1 MNMRLDELKYET
13 VVSIDTKLP
22 ALSLNKP
29 SSYYDQ
35 PLADLI
41 KLTLLKLLYPFS
53 PGH

>member
-1 MNMRLDELKYET
+1 MRLNELKSET
-13 VVSIDTKLP
+13 VSSVDMKL
-22 ALSLNKP
+22 SDYSSNKP